1 MTLNSQMRD
10 IQMPLSPVGNKNV
23 SIRPMCISDFV
34 DFDVR
39 WQNVHYHR
47 FVERDYTGAE
57 FFASYELALRRIH
70 RKKVAFYADKIAFMP
85 FHRADKMTPCVT
97 LEELPMNDVK
107 VFACVKDHKL
117 LELGFAWIAREGL
130 RFSGR
135 NYFGEVIRRV
145 QLPDF
150 RNSRIFL
157 CSSGVRLA
165 RTRICIMATSHW
177 AGLKEPGDLI
187 L

>member
-1 MTLNSQMRD
+1 MRD
-10 IQMPLSPVGNKNV
+10 IQMPLGSIGNNNV
-23 SIRPMCISDFV
+23 AVRPMRVSDFV
-34 DFDVR
+34 NFDVR
-39 WQNVHYHR
+39 RQNVHYYR
-47 FVERDYTGAE
+47 LVQRNYAGAE
-57 FFASYELALRRIH
+57 FFASYELTLRRIH
-70 RKKVAFYADKIAFMP
+70 RKKVAFHADKIAFMP
-85 FHRADKMTPCVT
+85 FHRTDKMTPCVT
-97 LEELPMNDVK
+97 LEELPMNDMK

-117 LELGFAWIAREGL
+117 VELVFAWVAREGL

-135 NYFGEVIRRV
+135 NYFGEVIGRV

-177 AGLKEPGDLI
+177 AGLNEPGDLI

>member
-1 MTLNSQMRD
+1 
-10 IQMPLSPVGNKNV
+10 MPLGSVGNKNV
-23 SIRPMCISDFV
+23 SVRRMCISDFV

-39 WQNVHYHR
+39 WQNVHYYR
-47 FVERDYTGAE
+47 FVERDYAGAE

-70 RKKVAFYADKIAFMP
+70 RKKVAFHADKIAFMSLY
-85 FHRADKMTPCVT
+85 RADEMAPGVT

-107 VFACVKDHKL
+107 VFAGVKDHKL
-117 LELGFAWIAREGL
+117 RELGFALVAREGL
-130 RFSGR
+130 HFSGR
-135 NYFGEVIRRV
+135 NYFDEVIRRV

-177 AGLKEPGDLI
+177 TGLNEPGDLI